1 MPVNVLVALACVSTT
16 VAPVSSVTVIDAGVV
31 KASLI
36 VAVIFIAEP
45 ALYDPFEVVEENDIT
60 VGRVVSATV
69 TV

>member
-1 MPVNVLVALACVSTT
+1 

-31 KASLI
+31 TASLI